1 MFLLEPNGSYVAL
14 RSSARAAFT
23 TRFVHQRTKERR
35 KSTETVFVKGEAA
48 TIMTT
53 CLALS
58 SDAEKKNASKKGFF
72 SGKKNTNKAEIE
84 KDEIL
89 VVVR

>member
-1 MFLLEPNGSYVAL
+1 
-14 RSSARAAFT
+14 
-23 TRFVHQRTKERR
+23 
-35 KSTETVFVKGEAA
+35 
-48 TIMTT
+48 MTT